1 VNQQARKI
9 EGTEGENH
17 ASFLDR
23 FVLKITPEE
32 REKLDFSYDC
42 GKYGHRNQPRETGAR
57 YFEHLRGGALI
68 FIDELGITD
77 TELIAAF
84 FLHDILED
92 SFLFTPKRI
101 KMVFGER
108 VCGIVVV
115 VTKPKKNDPRFSSKA
130 EGHEWYYA
138 QISSASIDVKLVKLV
153 DRLQNT
159 RALVACSREKQLR
172 KVAETKKHILPLI
185 DDVAK
190 VYPQIAAL
198 LTEKFEAAL
207 QQLV

>member
-1 VNQQARKI
+1 MNREARLI
-9 EGTEGENH
+9 EGTADENH

-23 FVLKITPEE
+23 FVLKITPDQK
-32 REKLDFSYDC
+32 EKLDFAYDC

-68 FIDELGITD
+68 LFDELGITD
-77 TELIAAF
+77 VDLLVAF

-92 SFLFTPKRI
+92 SFLFTPSRI

-108 VCGIVVV
+108 VRDIVVV

-130 EGHEWYYA
+130 ESHEWYYA
-138 QISSASIDVKLVKLV
+138 QIAAATVDVKLVKLV

-159 RALVACSREKQLR
+159 RSLVACSREKQLR
-172 KVAETKKHILPLI
+172 KVAETRQYILPLI

-198 LTEKFEAAL
+198 LTEKFDAAL
-207 QQLV
+207 ASLE